1 MAFVAVGRGLIVLLV
16 VLTAWEARAEH
27 EANHRYLILG
37 YVKDARG
44 QPLHGVAVR
53 VTRVKTGLSYEETSD
68 QKGFYTI
75 IVHLHDE
82 DLGDQLQVSAQT
94 VSVIHTAQFNQQ
106 DARTERG
113 TRLDFVGTR
122 IEERRSWILGT
133 LRQYLSR

>member
-1 MAFVAVGRGLIVLLV
+1 MVVG
-16 VLTAWEARAEH
+16 
-27 EANHRYLILG
+27 
-37 YVKDARG
+37 
-44 QPLHGVAVR
+44 
-53 VTRVKTGLSYEETSD
+53 VTRGKTGLSYEETSD

-75 IVHLHDE
+75 IVNLHDE

-122 IEERRSWILGT
+122 IEERRSWFLGT